1 MRTTPT
7 PFWRGSAEVAY
18 GERRRELYELVA
30 RIPVGRACSYGLLGR
45 SLSGPVS
52 GVIVGKW
59 MASCPA
65 ELPWWRV
72 VAANGSLP
80 VASRSPHLAHEQRER
95 LESEGVLFDGDLVRM
110 DAFLWV
116 P

>member
-1 MRTTPT
+1 M
-7 PFWRGSAEVAY
+7 AY

-30 RIPVGRACSYGLLGR
+30 RIPVGRVCSYGLLGR

-59 MASCPA
+59 MASCPP

-72 VAANGSLP
+72 VAASGALV

-95 LESEGVLFDGDLVRM
+95 LESEGVAFDGDAVRIN
-110 DAFLWV
+110 AFLWV
-116 P
+116 PT